1 MTTHA
6 KPPERTSAQRTATKR
21 PSEEFHDAADIQ
33 DDEKRYARGFRA
45 FKQGHYRQA
54 LGLFTRLL
62 LGEPLNPRYLMAS
75 GACLQRLHRY
85 EDALR
90 PYCLCAAFSPT
101 DLLCQLYIAQCLIAL
116 GKPDKAADA
125 LRRLLA
131 APMNDDS
138 QRALRQHAQM
148 LLDTVLTA
156 LSKE

>member
-1 MTTHA
+1 MHTDPHA
-6 KPPERTSAQRTATKR
+6 
-21 PSEEFHDAADIQ
+21 
-33 DDEKRYARGFRA
+33 DEQRYARGFRA
-45 FKQGHYRQA
+45 FKQGNYRQA

-75 GACLQRLHRY
+75 GACLQRLQRY

-101 DLLCQLYIAQCLIAL
+101 NLLCQLYIAQCLIAL
-116 GKPDKAADA
+116 GKPEQAAEA

-131 APMNDDS
+131 APTNDNS
-138 QRALRQHAQM
+138 QHALRQHAQM

-156 LSKE
+156 MHKE

>member
-1 MTTHA
+1 MTTNAKSPGTASTNRTPKRSCGTDSHA
-6 KPPERTSAQRTATKR
+6 
-21 PSEEFHDAADIQ
+21 
-33 DDEKRYARGFRA
+33 DEQRYARGFRA
-45 FKQGHYRQA
+45 FRQGHYRQA

-101 DLLCQLYIAQCLIAL
+101 DLLCQLYIAQCLMAL
-116 GKPDKAADA
+116 GKSAQAVEA

-131 APMNDDS
+131 APMKDDG
-138 QRALRQHAQM
+138 QQALRQHAQM
-148 LLDTVLTA
+148 LLDTLLAATH
-156 LSKE
+156 KE